1 MEIVIKIIA
10 TCTLYGLGIVCICG
24 LVMCIVEWLESKID
38 DFVFLKTR
46 ASIIEFDKS
55 HVFSALNAEELKI
68 GSKCFFANTT
78 RALKKIVQTS
88 DAIYADTFIG
98 LHNGI
103 RGVRFVAYYNYKYRY
118 CVKYRYAY
126 LISSPP
132 DRMYEPFQSVE
143 KAMAAIK
150 AHGRWVKDKRNNILS
165 IVFLK
170 SDEQINILNSWYSL
184 NDILRYYVFADDDS
198 PCGELVEE

>member
-10 TCTLYGLGIVCICG
+10 TCTLYGLGIVFICG
-24 LVMCIVEWLESKID
+24 LVMCIVEWVESKID

-88 DAIYADTFIG
+88 DTIYADTFIG

-103 RGVRFVAYYNYKYRY
+103 RGGAV
-118 CVKYRYAY
+118 C
-126 LISSPP
+126 
-132 DRMYEPFQSVE
+132 
-143 KAMAAIK
+143 
-150 AHGRWVKDKRNNILS
+150 
-165 IVFLK
+165 
-170 SDEQINILNSWYSL
+170 SL
-184 NDILRYYVFADDDS
+184 L
-198 PCGELVEE
+198 